1 MNEAEQ
7 DERCAKHKIF
17 LNAVCLTCNNMKCC
31 YKCFTFSNSHFNH
44 NSMFLSEGDDQNE
57 SNEMD
62 IIQEQ
67 SSSQF
72 GYQSQFKEKK
82 KVFSKQ
88 LINKASQDSS
98 SNLTNQIKSYRMQI
112 DDLCKQITEQVWNY
126 RQKFIQYMD
135 SKLNEYNAFI
145 QVEQGSQI
153 NSEMIIMRNEL
164 ENFINSLK
172 NQIKSI
178 DTQNQQKENK
188 VQILPCNCNQTFQ
201 QINNNYSQNNAL
213 SHFNN
218 GNYFSSDEDQSLFS
232 HSSPSC
238 YSISYSGSS
247 SSASSP
253 SPSSYSSSSPYQNNS
268 YQTHKNQN
276 PYPNTVFSQ
285 KQTQRNYEQLLTQ
298 QYTHKNS
305 MNNQYL
311 CNQIHFNI
319 CEMQFEQHLSSCPNY
334 QLQKQKSENQM
345 QIYQQTMYQKQIQ
358 NYIEPKQL
366 SQIFIILTN
375 GKSLPLQ
382 FNIYSSVLQIKI
394 LIFEKTG
401 VPPLEQKLFYY
412 TKELHNYT
420 PMKEYQIPRDC
431 SIKLYIR
438 SFYQQLQSISK
449 NQSTQNTKSYDDNLD
464 ISNQEFSMSQQPSKQ
479 FKNNQNNLESQ
490 FSLIQSQTGF
500 DFNDTLMAPDSY
512 SLSNTKK
519 IPYNNNLQQN
529 SYFDKNQTMNSFF
542 NENNSN
548 QQNIFIYS

>member
-1 MNEAEQ
+1 MNETEE

-17 LNAVCLTCNNMKCC
+17 LNAICLTCNNMKCC
-31 YKCFTFSNSHFNH
+31 YKCFNASNSHFNH
-44 NSMFLSEGDDQNE
+44 NTMFLNDGDQNE
-57 SNEMD
+57 LNLMH

-67 SSSQF
+67 PSSSLF
-72 GYQSQFKEKK
+72 DGSNQFKEKK

-88 LINKASQDSS
+88 LISKASQDSS
-98 SNLTNQIKSYRMQI
+98 SNLTNQIKTYRMQI

-145 QVEQGSQI
+145 QVEQGCEI

-164 ENFINSLK
+164 ENFINNLK

-178 DTQNQQKENK
+178 DTQNQQKES
-188 VQILPCNCNQTFQ
+188 QAQLLPCNCREAFQ
-201 QINNNYSQNNAL
+201 LGNNNYSQNNAYNQ
-213 SHFNN
+213 FNN
-218 GNYFSSDEDQSLFS
+218 GNYFNNDEDQSIFS

-238 YSISYSGSS
+238 YSISYSCSS
-247 SSASSP
+247 SNASSP
-253 SPSSYSSSSPYQNNS
+253 SPSSYSSSSPYYCNS
-268 YQTHKNQN
+268 YQTHKNYNQHQN
-276 PYPNTVFSQ
+276 TIYNQ
-285 KQTQRNYEQLLTQ
+285 NQTQITYDQLLAQ
-298 QYTHKNS
+298 QITHKS
-305 MNNQYL
+305 GMNNQYL

-319 CEMQFEQHLSSCPNY
+319 YETKYQQHLSSCPNY
-334 QLQKQKSENQM
+334 KLQNQMSEKQM
-345 QIYQQTMYQKQIQ
+345 QIYSQTLPQ
-358 NYIEPKQL
+358 NSVQNKIEPKQL

-420 PMKEYQIPRDC
+420 AMKEYQIPRDC

-449 NQSTQNTKSYDDNLD
+449 NQSTQNTKSYDENFE
-464 ISNQEFSMSQQPSKQ
+464 ISSQQLTTSQLQ
-479 FKNNQNNLESQ
+479 FKNNIENQ
-490 FSLIQSQTGF
+490 FNQIQPHSHSDF
-500 DFNDTLMAPDSY
+500 DNTSMTPDSY
-512 SLSNTKK
+512 NLSNIKK
-519 IPYNNNLQQN
+519 MPYPNNNKQN
-529 SYFDKNQTMNSFF
+529 SFFDKNQSMNSFF
-542 NENNSN
+542 NEKNSN

>member
-1 MNEAEQ
+1 MNEAEE

-31 YKCFTFSNSHFNH
+31 YKCFNVNNSHFNH
-44 NSMFLSEGDDQNE
+44 NSLFLSECDQYYSDDMQ
-57 SNEMD
+57 

-67 SSSQF
+67 PSSQF
-72 GYQSQFKEKK
+72 DDQNQLKEKK

-88 LINKASQDSS
+88 LINKANQDSS
-98 SNLTNQIKSYRMQI
+98 SNLTNQIKTYRMQI

-135 SKLNEYNAFI
+135 SKLKEYNAFI

-153 NSEMIIMRNEL
+153 TSEMIIMRNEL

-178 DTQNQQKENK
+178 DTQNQQKQNE
-188 VQILPCNCNQTFQ
+188 VQPLPCSCSQAISI
-201 QINNNYSQNNAL
+201 INNNYSQNNAFT
-213 SHFNN
+213 HFNN
-218 GNYFSSDEDQSLFS
+218 GNYFTNDEDLPLFS
-232 HSSPSC
+232 NSSPSC
-238 YSISYSGSS
+238 YSISYSCSS

-253 SPSSYSSSSPYQNNS
+253 SPSSYSSSSPYYYNS
-268 YQTHKNQN
+268 YQTQKIIQNQ
-276 PYPNTVFSQ
+276 YHPNTIFSQ
-285 KQTQRNYEQLLTQ
+285 KHHQRNNEQMLSQ
-298 QYTHKNS
+298 QFTEKNA
-305 MNNQYL
+305 MNNL
-311 CNQIHFNI
+311 CNQMHFNI
-319 CEMQFEQHLSSCPNY
+319 YEMQYHQHLSTCPNY
-334 QLQKQKSENQM
+334 QLQKQISENQM
-345 QIYQQTMYQKQIQ
+345 QIYSQAIQQKSIQ
-358 NYIEPKQL
+358 NQIEPKQL

-382 FNIYSSVLQIKI
+382 FNISSSVLQIKI

-420 PMKEYQIPRDC
+420 AMKEYQIPRDC

-449 NQSTQNTKSYDDNLD
+449 NQSTQNTKSYDDSFD
-464 ISNQEFSMSQQPSKQ
+464 SSNQQFSLQFNKQ
-479 FKNNQNNLESQ
+479 FKNNQNQIESQ
-490 FSLIQSQTGF
+490 FNLIQSHCDDF
-500 DFNDTLMAPDSY
+500 DFDNTSMIPDSQCLN
-512 SLSNTKK
+512 STKK
-519 IPYNNNLQQN
+519 MSFQNNQQQN
-529 SYFDKNQTMNSFF
+529 SYLDKNQTMNSFF
-542 NENNSN
+542 YENNSN